1 MAAGICPQRVISEVA
16 FERLVYLG
24 AGRKSSS
31 RMQTPTKL
39 EAAACSHTG
48 SVRTTNEDSFG
59 YCLDAGAFVV
69 CDGMGGAAAGEIA
82 SRLAVDTL
90 IERICDTERDPHT
103 QGVLEAAIEAAN
115 RLVYVRS
122 ERDTALHG
130 MGTTLVAAVIVGEK
144 AVIAHVGDSRC
155 YLFRH
160 GQLLRQTN
168 DHSLVDEQVRLGQLT
183 QDEADRSP
191 LRNVITRAI
200 GTQKTVAPETAEI
213 DLQPGDLLLLC
224 SDGLTRELPD
234 DRITEILNRML
245 ESGQEDVEAI
255 SSGLVEAA
263 NQAGGH
269 DNITC
274 IVTRMPADIIR

>member
-1 MAAGICPQRVISEVA
+1 
-16 FERLVYLG
+16 
-24 AGRKSSS
+24 
-31 RMQTPTKL
+31 MQTPTKL

-90 IERICDTERDPHT
+90 IERICDTERDAHT

-130 MGTTLVAAVIVGEK
+130 MGTTLVAAVIVGDK

-160 GQLLRQTN
+160 RQLLRQTN

-200 GTQKTVAPETAEI
+200 GTQKTVAPETSEI

-234 DRITEILNRML
+234 DRITELLNRML
-245 ESGQEDVEAI
+245 EGGQEDVEAL